1 MEEMQTVIILM
12 TVVIIIHS
20 VMIVALFGI
29 MIALLVKIKKIAGQV
44 ETTTK
49 NLAHATE
56 WLSPVKVFN
65 SAFSAF
71 KRFRK

>member
-20 VMIVALFGI
+20 VMIIVLFGI
-29 MIALLVKIKKIAGQV
+29 MIALLVKLKRIAGQV
-44 ETTTK
+44 EATTK
-49 NLAHATE
+49 NLAQATE
-56 WLSPVKVFN
+56 WLSPVKVFS
-65 SAFSAF
+65 SALSAF